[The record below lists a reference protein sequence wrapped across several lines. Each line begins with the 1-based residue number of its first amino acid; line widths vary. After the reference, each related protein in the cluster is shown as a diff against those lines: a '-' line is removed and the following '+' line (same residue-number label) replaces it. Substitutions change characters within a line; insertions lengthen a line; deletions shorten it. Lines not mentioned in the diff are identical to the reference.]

1 MDEQIIENFE
11 FTYNP
16 TCTIKEGK
24 DSASGNKWLQIGGI
38 ALTEGVSKNNN
49 VYTEE
54 NLKENNGREFK
65 WLVGHPDE
73 AEEHVVGLGKLK
85 LEAGALAHEGKI
97 RNTMKHPDVVEQVQD
112 GFLGPSIHASVK
124 KATRKEGKI
133 YIEGLSIDGVG
144 LVAFQGVKQAS
155 IDYAIAESFDKAD
168 KLESSEKDAKK
179 IMQVK
184 NMEEEKPVEKPK
196 APAEEP
202 KVEEPKAEEV
212 VDKQPDKEEPVAE
225 TVSLEEFKKVQEE
238 IKALKT
244 EKKEVLV
251 NSIIEC
257 NKELKKEELMKES
270 EEKLVLI
277 KEYEVKLASAKPESH
292 AVVEEVKGNDGI
304 EMKEEEYGVTLTEK
318 ARIQLDREMREK
330 VLR

>member
-155 IDYAIAESFDKAD
+155 IDYAIAESFDKAE

-179 IMQVK
+179 TMQVK
-184 NMEEEKPVEKPK
+184 TMEEEKPVEQPE

-202 KVEEPKAEEV
+202 KEEPKAEEPV
-212 VDKQPDKEEPVAE
+212 VDAQPDKEEPVEEA
-225 TVSLEEFKKVQEE
+225 VSLEEFKKMKEE
-238 IKALKT
+238 VNALKI
-244 EKKEVLV
+244 ERKEAFV

-270 EEKLVLI
+270 EEKLALI
-277 KEYEVKLASAKPESH
+277 KEYEVKLASVKPESN
-292 AVVEEVKGNDGI
+292 AVVEEAKETE
-304 EMKEEEYGVTLTEK
+304 EMELKEEEFGVTLSEK
-318 ARIQLDREMREK
+318 ARIKFDKELREK